1 MGGARRIL
9 EEEVQ
14 NTLKRYG
21 DRRRLGEAEG
31 LFRDRSSFSDVVELT
46 SRVGTDK
53 VAEARRRL
61 GCTFHDRRQRV
72 DSAIA
77 TNMISVGLDIQRLG
91 LMLVYGQPKTH
102 SEYIQATSRVG
113 RDDRRPGLVVT
124 LYNIH
129 KPRDRSHYERFRHYH
144 ETFYRSVEVSSVTP
158 FAARALDRGFA
169 GALVALARHAR
180 PAMTPPEGVEGV
192 EVDRAALER
201 LLLDVFGARIQEQPF
216 ADDTERAERL
226 RSIRNRVGDLF
237 DVLDHDLPRVPP
249 GRGSNAVPEVRSR
262 DPEAA
267 ASRHAGYRLRIHTPR
282 EVSYQPIAS
291 RCRAAGERVSEGS
304 LEPARWGRRRMNG
317 KGHGQLRRSQ
327 VITTFGPGA
336 LIDLPND
343 SAIVGGLDTWG
354 SETSLEPIDE
364 PRLSAKL
371 MSMTG
376 VPGPRLYAPP
386 PEPESWQDKQRGIG
400 AWRFPE
406 WFVVQ
411 ESGAGPGAGARSSSR
426 SRRMVPRT
434 ALTNGRYE
442 KQPVVATR
450 FVRACSKGHV
460 DDIDWY
466 QFVHGP
472 DDPCRRRLWLDERGT
487 SGDLV
492 EQIVRCEC
500 GKSRRM
506 HEAVDFASF
515 PLGVCRGARPW
526 LGRHANEEC
535 REPSRLLIRTASNA
549 WFPQVVS
556 VLSLPDRGS
565 EVDQAV
571 EVLWDRLQIVKDA
584 NALAVMKNFPD
595 VANGL
600 ASFSDQEVLDAIAA
614 RNSGGAAGDRPIK
627 HAELDALLAVPEGY
641 GDDAPIHPDFHARRL
656 PESVWR
662 HSARLDSIEAVIQV
676 HRLREVLALA
686 GFTRLEP
693 VMPNV
698 DGEYDGEVERASI
711 ALEPAWFPAVENR
724 GEGILVQLRA
734 DAVAAWLD
742 RDPVKQRLD
751 ELIAGHNA
759 WAGQRKSERPF
770 PGGPYVL
777 LHTLAHLLIQS
788 LSMRCGY
795 PAASIRE
802 RIFVDEASSR
812 SERNVPEASARSE
825 RHVPRASAPGERSSN
840 DRRYALLL
848 YTASPDAEGTLGGLV
863 QEARRIEG
871 PPAVRT
877 SDRGALFQRSGVRGA
892 HPRSEHGG
900 ALVARRCLPRLH
912 ADRGD
917 FLRDAKRVPGPGLGG
932 TDSVR
937 AGRRVLRC
945 AVSVERVGC
954 APEMTDA
961 KNRS

>member
-1 MGGARRIL
+1 
-9 EEEVQ
+9 
-14 NTLKRYG
+14 
-21 DRRRLGEAEG
+21 
-31 LFRDRSSFSDVVELT
+31 
-46 SRVGTDK
+46 
-53 VAEARRRL
+53 
-61 GCTFHDRRQRV
+61 
-72 DSAIA
+72 
-77 TNMISVGLDIQRLG
+77 
-91 LMLVYGQPKTH
+91 
-102 SEYIQATSRVG
+102 
-113 RDDRRPGLVVT
+113 
-124 LYNIH
+124 
-129 KPRDRSHYERFRHYH
+129 
-144 ETFYRSVEVSSVTP
+144 
-158 FAARALDRGFA
+158 
-169 GALVALARHAR
+169 
-180 PAMTPPEGVEGV
+180 
-192 EVDRAALER
+192 
-201 LLLDVFGARIQEQPF
+201 
-216 ADDTERAERL
+216 
-226 RSIRNRVGDLF
+226 
-237 DVLDHDLPRVPP
+237 
-249 GRGSNAVPEVRSR
+249 
-262 DPEAA
+262 
-267 ASRHAGYRLRIHTPR
+267 
-282 EVSYQPIAS
+282 
-291 RCRAAGERVSEGS
+291 
-304 LEPARWGRRRMNG
+304 MNG

-354 SETSLEPIDE
+354 SESNLQSIDE

-371 MSMTG
+371 HAMTD
-376 VPGPRLYAPP
+376 VPDPRLYAPP
-386 PEPESWQDKQRGIG
+386 PEPEGWQEQRRGIG

-411 ESGAGPGAGARSSSR
+411 ESDSGGQSNSR
-426 SRRMVPRT
+426 ARRMVPRT
-434 ALTNGRYE
+434 ALSNGRYD
-442 KQPVVATR
+442 KSPVVATR
-450 FVRACSKGHV
+450 FVRACSRGHV

-466 QFVHGP
+466 RFVHGP

-584 NALAVMKNFPD
+584 NALAVMKSFPD

-600 ASFSDQEVLDAIAA
+600 ASFSDQEVLDA
-614 RNSGGAAGDRPIK
+614 
-627 HAELDALLAVPEGY
+627 
-641 GDDAPIHPDFHARRL
+641 
-656 PESVWR
+656 
-662 HSARLDSIEAVIQV
+662 
-676 HRLREVLALA
+676 
-686 GFTRLEP
+686 
-693 VMPNV
+693 
-698 DGEYDGEVERASI
+698 YDGEVERASI

-734 DAVAAWLD
+734 DAVTVWLD

-759 WAGQRKSERPF
+759 WARQRKSERTF

-825 RHVPRASAPGERSSN
+825 RHVPGASAPSERSSN

-863 QEARRIEG
+863 QEARRIEDHLQY
-871 PPAVRT
+871 ALRT
-877 SDRGALFQRSGVRGA
+877 AALCSNDPVCAEHIPGHSMEERWLHGAA
-892 HPRSEHGG
+892 CH
-900 ALVARRCLPRLH
+900 
-912 ADRGD
+912 
-917 FLRDAKRVPGPGLGG
+917 
-932 TDSVR
+932 
-937 AGRRVLRC
+937 
-945 AVSVERVGC
+945 GC
-954 APEMTDA
+954 ALIAETSCEMRNEYLDRALAVPTLYA
-961 KNRS
+961 PGAAFFGAP